1 MAVAAW
7 QELVDELK
15 SFDLS
20 ELNVDNIGAWPQ
32 LIRVGAWVGVFI
44 LCIVGGYFYVIA
56 DLRLELDSA
65 ETKELKLKGD
75 FEKKAFK
82 AAKLIPLKKQM
93 AEMEES
99 FGILLSQLPADTEV
113 PGLLEDMTEK
123 AGSNGLD
130 ISSIQLQ
137 SERVEEFYVELPIAI
152 RVSGSYHDLA
162 AFVSGIAGLPRIVT
176 LHNYTINSDDNLSR
190 QTMSITAKTYRYK
203 DQGGGS

>member
-1 MAVAAW
+1 MAAW

-20 ELNVDNIGAWPQ
+20 ELNADNIGAWPQ

-123 AGSNGLD
+123 AVSNGLD

>member
-123 AGSNGLD
+123 AVSNGLD

>member
-20 ELNVDNIGAWPQ
+20 ELNADNIGAWPQ

-123 AGSNGLD
+123 AVSNGLD

>member
-1 MAVAAW
+1 MAAW

-123 AGSNGLD
+123 AVSNGLD

>member
-15 SFDLS
+15 SFDFS
-20 ELNVDNIGAWPQ
+20 ELNVDNIGAWP
-32 LIRVGAWVGVFI
+32 LLVRVGAWVGVFV
-44 LCIVGGYFYVIA
+44 LCLVGGYFYVVA
-56 DLRLELDSA
+56 DLRVKLEGVEA
-65 ETKELKLKGD
+65 KELQLKAD

-123 AGSNGLD
+123 AVSNGLD

-137 SERVEEFYVELPIAI
+137 AERVKEFYVELPIAI
-152 RVSGSYHDLA
+152 KVSGSYHDLA

-176 LHNYTINSDDNLSR
+176 LHDYTITSDKNLSQ

-203 DQGGGS
+203 DQGGGK

>member
-20 ELNVDNIGAWPQ
+20 ELNADNIGAWPQ

-123 AGSNGLD
+123 AVSNGLD

-176 LHNYTINSDDNLSR
+176 LHNYTINSDDKLSR